1 MRVDAGRLLCEGEPV
16 RAKGS
21 IPVWAFVAAGW
32 LAAFLPLALA
42 GRGGLWPPA
51 IPAQPAGVDLALM
64 LDYSR
69 AWLAT
74 GNPFAGLNPY
84 PPLAAVLFAP
94 LAGLPF
100 AVAYGVVAALTV
112 AAFVSVVAVLPL
124 LAFPR
129 ADRAAV
135 LLAALAGTLSYGL
148 WYELRWGQFNV
159 LALAAAAWG
168 AFLFHRGRGRG
179 ARWAAYALFSAG
191 IQLKL
196 YPALCVFLFARDA
209 RAWKETLARWAAL
222 GAANGALLFALGP
235 RAFADFLH
243 SLRAQAAAPYVWAGN
258 HSLQS
263 FAAWAGWPRLAPAL
277 FAAFAA
283 CLAVALWRAARRP
296 GRAAC
301 MDLALVCALGTMLV
315 PGVSHDYKLVAFP
328 LAFAAFVGAAEP
340 LARRGVRAAGGFLAL
355 CGLEAW
361 TLFSLAAKPPAVQN
375 AAPFL
380 LAACGVLALGAAP
393 AASGRRAE
401 TDPRAA
407 GGITV

>member
-1 MRVDAGRLLCEGEPV
+1 MDSARAAWQAGAV
-16 RAKGS
+16 RRTDS

-32 LAAFLPLALA
+32 GAAFLPLAVA

-51 IPAQPAGVDLALM
+51 VPAPPPGVDLAMM

-69 AWLAT
+69 AWLET

-100 AVAYGVVAALTV
+100 ALAYGIAAALTL
-112 AAFVSVVAVLPL
+112 AAFVSVVAVLPV

-159 LALAAAAWG
+159 LALAATAWG
-168 AFLFHRGRGRG
+168 AYLYHRGRGRG
-179 ARWAAYALFSAG
+179 ARWAAVALFAAG

-196 YPALCVFLFARDA
+196 YPAIFVFLFARDA
-209 RAWKETLARWAAL
+209 RAWKANLARWAGL
-222 GAANGALLFALGP
+222 GAVNGALLFALGP
-235 RAFADFLH
+235 EVFADFLH
-243 SLRAQAAAPYVWAGN
+243 ALRAQAAAPYVWAGN
-258 HSLQS
+258 HSIQS
-263 FAAWAGWPRLAPAL
+263 FAAWAGRPGLAPAL

-283 CLAVALWRAARRP
+283 CLAAALRRAARRP
-296 GRAAC
+296 GRAPF
-301 MDLALVCALGTMLV
+301 MDLALVCALGTMLL

-328 LAFAAFVGAAEP
+328 MAFGLYVASADSAAP
-340 LARRGVRAAGGFLAL
+340 RGGLAAGRFLAL

-361 TLFSLAAKPPAVQN
+361 TLFSLAAKPPPLQN
-375 AAPFL
+375 SAPFL
-380 LAACGVLALGAAP
+380 LVAGGILALGFRQRESSP
-393 AASGRRAE
+393 ASNVLRGRSSRN
-401 TDPRAA
+401 
-407 GGITV
+407 GV